1 MKFSFIQKNCYKII
15 SSKKIVSKVDGV
27 KIVTLSTKH
36 YYIIIIIIEK
46 HQWTL
51 LVIDKGFQH
60 TKLCLIWVYM
70 QKL

>member
-1 MKFSFIQKNCYKII
+1 MVLK
-15 SSKKIVSKVDGV
+15 SSPWV
-27 KIVTLSTKH
+27 LN
-36 YYIIIIIIEK
+36 IIILLLLFLQK